1 MGIKE
6 KKNGNKIYCFI
17 IFEVSVFLWEE
28 ISVWFFKVELGMRTL
43 TIKSHNLNFFL
54 PVLLRYN

>member
-1 MGIKE
+1 MEIR
-6 KKNGNKIYCFI
+6 YCFI

-28 ISVWFFKVELGMRTL
+28 ISVQFFKVELGMRTL
-43 TIKSHNLNFFL
+43 TIKSHNLNFFR